1 MDSPHN
7 EVLPQ
12 ERQQRILAL
21 LKAHGRVVASELAA
35 RFEVSEDSIRR
46 DLRDMAGRGL
56 CRRVYGGALLPTAHF
71 DGLPQRMQRRD
82 GERSALASHAASL
95 VQAGQTVLLDA
106 GSTNVE
112 IAQAL
117 RGKAVTVITNAPTVA
132 AALCGDP
139 VAEVVMIGGRVD
151 PASGGAI
158 GVIAQRQL
166 AELQVDIC
174 IPGTCAVDPE
184 TGVWGIHAEEV
195 AFKQAM
201 IQASGVAIIVAG
213 VGKLGTRATYRIGTL
228 AGEGPF
234 FVTKQFTF
242 QQVRRNRATVDGDER
257 VITPPAGVV
266 NALREQFLAGPAQLH
281 LVPVGAA

>member
-82 GERSALASHAASL
+82 GERSALANHAASL

-228 AGEGPF
+228 A
-234 FVTKQFTF
+234 
-242 QQVRRNRATVDGDER
+242 QVDHLVVADDL
-257 VITPPAGVV
+257 PAE
-266 NALREQFLAGPAQLH
+266 LREQFLAGPAQLH